1 MIPLTF
7 EVPLDVLRE
16 VGLRE
21 LASGAWGPV
30 RHCLGFKWEGQHY
43 WWYRHGDGTRGAAWV
58 TVDVFVDPV
67 KLEALIARHKER
79 IRQYEELLLQG
90 RTHEESVT

>member
-7 EVPLDVLRE
+7 EVSPDMLVE

-21 LASGAWGPV
+21 LTPGVWTPV
-30 RHCLGFKWEGQHY
+30 PHYLGLKWEGQHY
-43 WWYRHGDGTRGAAWV
+43 WWYQHRDETHPGGWV
-58 TVDVFVDPV
+58 TVNVCADLA

-79 IRQYEELLLQG
+79 VRQYEELLLQG
-90 RTHEESVT
+90 RTHEESAT